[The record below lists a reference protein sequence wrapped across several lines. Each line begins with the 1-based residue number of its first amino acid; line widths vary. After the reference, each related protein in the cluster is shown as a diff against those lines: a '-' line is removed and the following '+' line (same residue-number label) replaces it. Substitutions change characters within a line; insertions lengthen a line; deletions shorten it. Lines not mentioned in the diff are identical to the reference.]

1 MIAFIESFD
10 TSLNSTGR
18 LLDASEPV
26 PRELVNIFVQNTV
39 EYSILWECL
48 ETTYLIDFF
57 SV

>member
-26 PRELVNIFVQNTV
+26 PRELVNIFEQNTA
-39 EYSILWECL
+39 ELFNKFIN
-48 ETTYLIDFF
+48 I
-57 SV
+57 